1 MKHTLLLIA
10 LLVPGS
16 LLFAQEEAIK
26 NNNDKKYPESEVL
39 QAFKNK
45 TFNASDYIAKAAQ
58 LGKPVYKKG
67 ILHHKTYYNQD
78 GTLQLY
84 LPYKN
89 NQLDGEVIFYTKS
102 GAPFSKVRYKKGIP
116 IVGTATE
123 FITAVNFIQT
133 SYEAGKIYEIST
145 FQNYKIQE
153 RQIFNLGE
161 SYTVTRFY
169 ANEQPKFE
177 YQIAK
182 NYLDGKV
189 VYYSEKGV
197 KLYEAEFYDGTLV
210 SGEIW
215 LSNSGSKKTDYVRII
230 KDATNQLI
238 AVPTAITTETNTTT
252 AAEFMVP
259 HKIAPEELYDN
270 TLLSLESDTT
280 TPIKLKQE

>member
-10 LLVPGS
+10 LLVPRS
-16 LLFAQEEAIK
+16 LLFAQGEASKI
-26 NNNDKKYPESEVL
+26 NSDKDNGSEVL

-45 TFNASDYIAKAAQ
+45 TFNASDFIAKAAQ
-58 LGKPVYKKG
+58 LGKPEYKKG
-67 ILHHKTYYNQD
+67 ILHHKTYYDQD
-78 GTLQLY
+78 GILQLY

-89 NQLDGEVIFYTKS
+89 NRLEGEITFYTKS
-102 GAPFSKVRYKKGIP
+102 GAPFSKVLYKKGIP

-153 RQIFNLGE
+153 RQIFNLEE

-169 ANEQPKFE
+169 DNEQPKFE

-189 VYYSEKGV
+189 VYYSKKGL

-238 AVPTAITTETNTTT
+238 AVPTVSTTS
-252 AAEFMVP
+252 AAEFMMP

-270 TLLSLESDTT
+270 TLLSLESYN
-280 TPIKLKQE
+280 TPTIKLEQE

>member
-10 LLVPGS
+10 FLVPGS
-16 LLFAQEEAIK
+16 LLFAQESTRINTNK
-26 NNNDKKYPESEVL
+26 DPGSEVL

-45 TFNASDYIAKAAQ
+45 TLNASDLIAKAAQ
-58 LGKPVYKKG
+58 IGKPEYKKG
-67 ILHHKTYYNQD
+67 ILHHKTYYDQD

-89 NQLDGEVIFYTKS
+89 NQLEGEVTFYTKS
-102 GAPFSKVRYKKGIP
+102 GAPFSKVLYKKGVP

-169 ANEQPKFE
+169 DNEQPKFE
-177 YQIAK
+177 YQITK

-189 VYYSEKGV
+189 AYYSEKGL

-215 LSNSGSKKTDYVRII
+215 LSNSESKTTEYVRII
-230 KDATNQLI
+230 KDASNQMI
-238 AVPTAITTETNTTT
+238 ALPIAITTETNTTA
-252 AAEFMVP
+252 AAEFMIP
-259 HKIAPEELYDN
+259 DKIAPEELYDN
-270 TLLSLESDTT
+270 PLLSLESYTT
-280 TPIKLKQE
+280 TTIKLEQE